1 MKKSSLIIGTLA
13 AALCICAAAVLLKV
27 VLTPAS
33 RRQETPDE
41 STAATEPDSLSP
53 SQTAQTDSEADTSAT
68 EPSES
73 GVTASGNIA
82 EAPAPIDLDTNSIT
96 LLVNRDY
103 TLSEDYV
110 PDDLVVPD
118 VRFTFSYYDDK
129 KLMRKEAAD
138 ALEDLFEAADEAG
151 IRLYGVSA
159 YRSYSRQYTIYATN
173 LITRGVNHTNRYS
186 AAPGASEH
194 QTGLAIDVTS
204 DSAGQTL
211 EEIFGR
217 TEEGI
222 WLSENSYRFGFIIRY
237 PEGMEDLTG
246 YYYEPWHIRY
256 VGTELAEYLYEHDLT
271 LDEYYGYTPS
281 VSFASL
287 ADTPLID
294 ITSDRYQSL
303 YRSLTQQTT
312 QPSTDRPISDMSE
325 EELADSILGTE
336 PVTDQEPTSELTEST
351 ESSESSESSGTTQT
365 TEPSESTEPSGTTG
379 SIEPS
384 ESTEPSGTT
393 QSPEPSESTEPS
405 GTTQNPEPSESTE
418 PSGTTQAP
426 EPSESTE
433 PSGTTQNPEPSE
445 STELF
450 GTTQAAEPSES
461 TEPSEPAGV
470 TEASEPPIAAPD
482 ESTGPAESIPSPDPT
497 EPFPPF

>member
-33 RRQETPDE
+33 RRQENPDE
-41 STAATEPDSLSP
+41 STAATEPDSLPP
-53 SQTAQTDSEADTSAT
+53 SQTAQTDSEANTSTT

-73 GVTASGNIA
+73 GVTASGSIA

-287 ADTPLID
+287 AYTPLIE
-294 ITSDRYQSL
+294 ITSDR
-303 YRSLTQQTT
+303 
-312 QPSTDRPISDMSE
+312 
-325 EELADSILGTE
+325 
-336 PVTDQEPTSELTEST
+336 
-351 ESSESSESSGTTQT
+351 
-365 TEPSESTEPSGTTG
+365 
-379 SIEPS
+379 
-384 ESTEPSGTT
+384 
-393 QSPEPSESTEPS
+393 
-405 GTTQNPEPSESTE
+405 
-418 PSGTTQAP
+418 
-426 EPSESTE
+426 
-433 PSGTTQNPEPSE
+433 
-445 STELF
+445 
-450 GTTQAAEPSES
+450 
-461 TEPSEPAGV
+461 
-470 TEASEPPIAAPD
+470 
-482 ESTGPAESIPSPDPT
+482 
-497 EPFPPF
+497 

>member
-41 STAATEPDSLSP
+41 STAATEPDSLPP
-53 SQTAQTDSEADTSAT
+53 SQTAQTDSEANTSTT

-351 ESSESSESSGTTQT
+351 ESSESSESSGTTEPTEPTESSGTTGTTEPSEPTESSGTTGT

-379 SIEPS
+379 TIEPS

-393 QSPEPSESTEPS
+393 GTTEPSESTESSGMTGTIEPSESTEPS
-405 GTTQNPEPSESTE
+405 GMS
-418 PSGTTQAP
+418 QA
-426 EPSESTE
+426 T
-433 PSGTTQNPEPSE
+433 EPSE
-445 STELF
+445 STEL
-450 GTTQAAEPSES
+450 
-461 TEPSEPAGV
+461 SEPAGT

>member
-41 STAATEPDSLSP
+41 STAATEPDSLPP
-53 SQTAQTDSEADTSAT
+53 SQTAQTDSEANTSTT

-73 GVTASGNIA
+73 GVTASGSIA

-351 ESSESSESSGTTQT
+351 ESSESSESSGTTEPTEPTESSGTTGT

-379 SIEPS
+379 TIEPS

-393 QSPEPSESTEPS
+393 GTIEPSESTEPS
-405 GTTQNPEPSESTE
+405 GMS
-418 PSGTTQAP
+418 
-426 EPSESTE
+426 
-433 PSGTTQNPEPSE
+433 
-445 STELF
+445 
-450 GTTQAAEPSES
+450 QAAEPSES

>member
-41 STAATEPDSLSP
+41 STAATEPDSLPP
-53 SQTAQTDSEADTSAT
+53 SQTAQTDSEANTSTT

-351 ESSESSESSGTTQT
+351 ESSESSESSGTTEPTEPTESSGTTGTTEPSEPTESSGTTGT

-379 SIEPS
+379 TIEPS

-393 QSPEPSESTEPS
+393 GTTEPSESTESS
-405 GTTQNPEPSESTE
+405 GMT
-418 PSGTTQAP
+418 
-426 EPSESTE
+426 
-433 PSGTTQNPEPSE
+433 
-445 STELF
+445 
-450 GTTQAAEPSES
+450 
-461 TEPSEPAGV
+461 GV